1 MDGKALIAEFIGTF
15 TLVFIGVGAIAM
27 ASDGSAGLLAIALAH
42 GLALVVMI
50 SALGAI
56 SGGHFNPAVSIG
68 LWLAGKISA
77 PTFVAYVIAQV
88 LGAAAAAALI
98 LVALPDQVRAVSV
111 GTPALAAGVGS
122 ASALILEAVL
132 TFFLVFVV
140 YGTAVDRRAPK
151 LGGLFIGLTVT
162 MGILVAGP
170 VTGGA
175 LNPARHLG
183 PALFAGG
190 EFLAQTWLYW
200 VGPLLGGAVAGV
212 LYRSVFEEKSIPSV
226 N

>member
-27 ASDGSAGLLAIALAH
+27 ATDGSAGLLAIALAH

-77 PTFVAYVIAQV
+77 PTFLAYVIAQV

-122 ASALILEAVL
+122 GSALILEAVL

-190 EFLAQTWLYW
+190 EFLAQSWLYW

-212 LYRSVFEEKSIPSV
+212 LYRSVFEEKTVPTV

>member
-212 LYRSVFEEKSIPSV
+212 LYRSVFEETSIPSV

>member
-1 MDGKALIAEFIGTF
+1 
-15 TLVFIGVGAIAM
+15 
-27 ASDGSAGLLAIALAH
+27 
-42 GLALVVMI
+42 
-50 SALGAI
+50 
-56 SGGHFNPAVSIG
+56 
-68 LWLAGKISA
+68 
-77 PTFVAYVIAQV
+77 
-88 LGAAAAAALI
+88 
-98 LVALPDQVRAVSV
+98 VSV

-162 MGILVAGP
+162 TGILVAGP

-212 LYRSVFEEKSIPSV
+212 LYRSVFEETSIPSV

>member
-122 ASALILEAVL
+122 GSALILEAVL

-212 LYRSVFEEKSIPSV
+212 LYRSVFEETSIPSV

>member
-1 MDGKALIAEFIGTF
+1 MDGKALIAESIGTF

-162 MGILVAGP
+162 TGILVAGP

-212 LYRSVFEEKSIPSV
+212 LYRSVFEETSIPSV

>member
-162 MGILVAGP
+162 TGILVAGP

-212 LYRSVFEEKSIPSV
+212 LYRSVFEETSIPSV

>member
-50 SALGAI
+50 SALGVI

-68 LWLAGKISA
+68 MWLAGKISA
-77 PTFVAYVIAQV
+77 PTFVSYVVSQA
-88 LGAAAAAALI
+88 LGAAAGAGLI
-98 LVALPDQVRAVSV
+98 LLALPDQVRAVSV
-111 GTPALAAGVGS
+111 GSPALAAGVGS
-122 ASALILEAVL
+122 GSALILEAVL

-140 YGTAVDRRAPK
+140 YGTAVDRRAPR

-183 PALFAGG
+183 SALFAGG
-190 EFLAQTWLYW
+190 EFLAQSWLYW

-212 LYRSVFEEKSIPSV
+212 LYRTLFEEKTVPAV

>member
-1 MDGKALIAEFIGTF
+1 MDGKALIAESIGTF

-212 LYRSVFEEKSIPSV
+212 LYRSVFEETSIQSV

>member
-1 MDGKALIAEFIGTF
+1 MDGKALIAESIGTF

-122 ASALILEAVL
+122 GSALILEAVL

-212 LYRSVFEEKSIPSV
+212 LYRSVFEETSIQSV

>member
-212 LYRSVFEEKSIPSV
+212 LYRSVFEETSIQSV